1 MRECCGGPSG
11 DSSRSPINVS
21 FTLMVVVAVVI
32 VKLIKKVIQHVPSP
46 QQMVYLLY
54 SRWLWNYVYLCTG
67 ATLLSWF
74 GPGIVYTSILAGG
87 GGGGGGGGGR

>member
-11 DSSRSPINVS
+11 DRSRSPINVS
-21 FTLMVVVAVVI
+21 FTVIVVVAIVI

-46 QQMVYLLY
+46 QQMVYVLY
-54 SRWLWNYVYLCTG
+54 SYGCGTMCTG

-74 GPGIVYTSILAGG
+74 GPGIFYISFLACWRGWVG
-87 GGGGGGGGGR
+87 AR